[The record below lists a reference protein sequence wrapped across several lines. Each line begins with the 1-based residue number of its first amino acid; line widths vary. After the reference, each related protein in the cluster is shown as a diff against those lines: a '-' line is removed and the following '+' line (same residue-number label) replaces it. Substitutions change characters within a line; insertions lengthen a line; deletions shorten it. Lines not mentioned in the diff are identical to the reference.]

1 MSTSKVNIDGMML
14 FEQPF
19 ARVPH
24 ENYRK
29 VFRASQRN
37 IERELGNVLSL
48 SADLQKR
55 WKDEG
60 NLEEA
65 AKAVDGMITRVE
77 NLKRKLSD
85 LQENNGKPTL
95 DVIQERLQHLAAL
108 EALPNTNCSDFS
120 RWADTRLD
128 RWLVDWTLRA
138 GRERTA
144 RKLAQERGIETL
156 VDIDLFMDI
165 HRIESA
171 LRGHSCTEAIAWCS
185 ENKTALRKIKST
197 LEFELRLQEYIELA
211 RSRKTQ
217 EAITY
222 SRKHFIA
229 WQESHL
235 SQIMQASA
243 LLAVL
248 PSTNCGQYKVGNFRI
263 EPPCRC
269 FTDWQRLYD
278 ESRWTSLIQSFR
290 LAVYTLN
297 SLSTEPL
304 LHLALYAGLAALKLP
319 SCYDSSGNTDCP
331 ICDPSI
337 RVLANEVPYS
347 HHANSTIVCRLSGK
361 IMDEDNMPMAFPN
374 GYVYSREAL
383 EEMAAKNDGKV
394 TCPRSNQTCHFS
406 ALKKVFVS

>member
-1 MSTSKVNIDGMML
+1 MSTAKFNVDGMLL

-19 ARVPH
+19 ARVPY

-37 IERELGNVLSL
+37 IEKELGSVLSL
-48 SADLQKR
+48 SNDLQR
-55 WKDEG
+55 RSVADDG
-60 NLEEA
+60 SLEEA
-65 AKAVDGMITRVE
+65 VKAVDGMIGRVE

-95 DVIQERLQHLAAL
+95 DVIQERLHHLASL
-108 EALPNTNCSDFS
+108 ETLPTTNGADFS

-128 RWLVDWTLRA
+128 RWLVDWALR
-138 GRERTA
+138 GDRHQTA
-144 RKLAQERGIETL
+144 RTLAQERGIETL

-171 LRGHSCTEAIAWCS
+171 LRRHSCVEAIAWCS

-211 RSRKTQ
+211 RARKTQ

-222 SRKHFIA
+222 SRKHLVS
-229 WQESHL
+229 WQETHL
-235 SQIMQASA
+235 SQITQASA
-243 LLAVL
+243 LLAIL
-248 PSTNCGQYKVGNFRI
+248 PSTNCGQYK
-263 EPPCRC
+263 
-269 FTDWQRLYD
+269 RLYD
-278 ESRWTSLIQSFR
+278 DSRWTSLIQAFR
-290 LAVYTLN
+290 LAAYTLN

-304 LHLALYAGLAALKLP
+304 LNLALYAGLAALKLP
-319 SCYDSSGNTDCP
+319 ACYDHSPNVNCP
-331 ICDPSI
+331 VCDPNI
-337 RVLANEVPYS
+337 RVLASEVPYS

-394 TCPRSNQTCHFS
+394 TCPQSNLTCDFS
-406 ALKKVFVS
+406 TLKKVFIS

>member
-1 MSTSKVNIDGMML
+1 MSATLKFNIDGMLL

-19 ARVPH
+19 ARVPY

-37 IERELGNVLSL
+37 IEKELGSVLSL
-48 SADLQKR
+48 SNDLQKR
-55 WKDEG
+55 SVADG
-60 NLEEA
+60 GSLEETV
-65 AKAVDGMITRVE
+65 KAVDGMIGRVE

-95 DVIQERLQHLAAL
+95 DVIQERLHHLAAL
-108 EALPNTNCSDFS
+108 ETLPNTNGADFS

-128 RWLVDWTLRA
+128 RWLVDWALRG
-138 GRERTA
+138 GRHQTA
-144 RKLAQERGIETL
+144 RTLAQERGIETL

-171 LRGHSCTEAIAWCS
+171 LRRHSCAEAIAWCS

-211 RSRKTQ
+211 RARKTQ

-222 SRKHFIA
+222 SRKHLVS
-229 WQESHL
+229 WQETHL
-235 SQIMQASA
+235 SQITQASA
-243 LLAVL
+243 LLAIL
-248 PSTNCGQYKVGNFRI
+248 PSTNCGQYK
-263 EPPCRC
+263 
-269 FTDWQRLYD
+269 RLYD
-278 ESRWTSLIQSFR
+278 DSRWTSLVQAFR
-290 LAVYTLN
+290 LAAYTLN

-304 LHLALYAGLAALKLP
+304 LNLAVYAGLAALKLP
-319 SCYDSSGNTDCP
+319 ACYDHSPNVNCP
-331 ICDPSI
+331 VCDPNI
-337 RVLANEVPYS
+337 RVLASEVPYS
-347 HHANSTIVCRLSGK
+347 HHANSTIVCRLTGK

-394 TCPRSNQTCHFS
+394 TCPQSHHTCDFS
-406 ALKKVFVS
+406 TLKKVFIS

>member
-1 MSTSKVNIDGMML
+1 MSTAKSSVDGMLL

-19 ARVPH
+19 ARVPY

-37 IERELGNVLSL
+37 IEKELGSVLSL
-48 SADLQKR
+48 SNDLQKR
-55 WKDEG
+55 SAANEG
-60 NLEEA
+60 SLEEA
-65 AKAVDGMITRVE
+65 VKAVDGVIGRVE

-95 DVIQERLQHLAAL
+95 DVIQERLNHLANL
-108 EALPNTNCSDFS
+108 ETLPTTNCADFS

-128 RWLVDWTLRA
+128 RWLVDWALRG
-138 GRERTA
+138 GRHQTA
-144 RKLAQERGIETL
+144 RTLAQERGIETL

-171 LRGHSCTEAIAWCS
+171 LRRHSCAEAIAWCS
-185 ENKTALRKIKST
+185 ENKTALRKIKESSKLRHT

-211 RSRKTQ
+211 RARKKQ
-217 EAITY
+217 EAMTY
-222 SRKHFIA
+222 WRKYLIS
-229 WQESHL
+229 WQETHL
-235 SQIMQASA
+235 TQITESSA
-243 LLAVL
+243 LLSFP
-248 PSTNCGQYKVGNFRI
+248 PSTKCGKYK
-263 EPPCRC
+263 
-269 FTDWQRLYD
+269 RLYD
-278 ESRWTSLIQSFR
+278 DSRWTSLIQAFR
-290 LAVYTLN
+290 LAAYTLN

-304 LHLALYAGLAALKLP
+304 LNLALYAGLAALKLP
-319 SCYDSSGNTDCP
+319 ACYDHNPNVNCP
-331 ICDPSI
+331 VCDPNI

-394 TCPRSNQTCHFS
+394 TCPRSNHTCDFS
-406 ALKKVFVS
+406 ALKKVFIS